1 MMIILTKSIQ
11 EIDILV
17 WDGPSI
23 IKDHGQGLPIEEL
36 NGMELISRIHRCE
49 TLVMVVNKINDNDPK
64 KMIFL
69 TNKRQYFEYKMI
81 RGLVYKVTG

>member
-1 MMIILTKSIQ
+1 MIILTKSIQ

-49 TLVMVVNKINDNDPK
+49 TLLPIALNQNPLEVDYLKDDISNMSLK
-64 KMIFL
+64 L
-69 TNKRQYFEYKMI
+69 S
-81 RGLVYKVTG
+81 